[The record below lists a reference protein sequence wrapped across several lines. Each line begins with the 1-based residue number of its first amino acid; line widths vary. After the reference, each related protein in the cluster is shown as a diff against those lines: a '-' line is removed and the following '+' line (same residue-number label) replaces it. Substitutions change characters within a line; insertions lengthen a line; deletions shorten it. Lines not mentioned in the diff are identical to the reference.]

1 MLRQR
6 IATCVVAAIIGG
18 LTFAQT
24 VSAETFDC
32 SLTGYTFMGG
42 GSAYVSTPTSH
53 AKTYFLAQPLN
64 YHMGDPPANM
74 WGYGWI
80 KFNDIGDSTL
90 ESARLYFDLLGV
102 GAMGTTPASPTNP
115 AVLDIYSAGSID
127 VADLV
132 GGGTEE
138 EDWDL
143 RTTLRDNLDASSPLC
158 TITMTSNG
166 DHYIDI
172 TDLYNS
178 WVTGGEAVNN
188 GLVFAAAD
196 EGVGSKYAS
205 FGNSTGDPPYIVI
218 VPEPGT
224 IVLVA
229 GAFLGL
235 GLARIL
241 RRRRIADVMA

>member
-1 MLRQR
+1 M
-6 IATCVVAAIIGG
+6 AAAIIGG
-18 LTFAQT
+18 LALAQT
-24 VSAETFDC
+24 GAAETFDC

-42 GSAYVSTPTSH
+42 GSAYVSTPDGPTGQ
-53 AKTYFLAQPLN
+53 KTYFLAQPLN

-102 GAMGTTPASPTNP
+102 GAMGTTPASEDNP
-115 AVLDIYSAGSID
+115 AVLSIYGAGSID
-127 VADLV
+127 VSDL
-132 GGGTEE
+132 GGSDGAS
-138 EDWDL
+138 WDL
-143 RTTLRDNLDASSPLC
+143 RETLRDNLDASSPLC
-158 TITMTSNG
+158 TITMTANG
-166 DHYIDI
+166 RYSVDI

-188 GLVFAAAD
+188 GLVFAAPD

-205 FGNSTGDPPYIVI
+205 FGNADGDPPYI